1 MQQEQKIKGFT
12 ILELLVV
19 ITIVS
24 IVSAIGYPRFNDW
37 KTDREVRQAL
47 ERAASM
53 VNSIITHTQRG
64 SYPYVQ
70 IDIRSSQTQ
79 TIFTTKG
86 MSKNKFSN
94 SLNQKNISINCPI
107 TNQSAS
113 YWDADPLET
122 ATEAVSSNAG
132 SSAAICFS
140 REGSHYALVGNE
152 LIKNNDTSNKMSLD
166 GFMVSQYI
174 IFCSKSLAAANNDM
188 CPRALTKKDKPA
200 YLLQWSRFG
209 NVVKYK
215 WSGSAWN
222 RQ

>member
-94 SLNQKNISINCPI
+94 SLNQKDISINSLSFGDPNFHREPCTCGKKQFSLEQI
-107 TNQSAS
+107 GYVTDFSKTN
-113 YWDADPLET
+113 
-122 ATEAVSSNAG
+122 
-132 SSAAICFS
+132 
-140 REGSHYALVGNE
+140 
-152 LIKNNDTSNKMSLD
+152 
-166 GFMVSQYI
+166 
-174 IFCSKSLAAANNDM
+174 
-188 CPRALTKKDKPA
+188 
-200 YLLQWSRFG
+200 
-209 NVVKYK
+209 
-215 WSGSAWN
+215 
-222 RQ
+222 

>member
-94 SLNQKNISINCPI
+94 SLNQKDISIKCP
-107 TNQSAS
+107 
-113 YWDADPLET
+113 
-122 ATEAVSSNAG
+122 
-132 SSAAICFS
+132 
-140 REGSHYALVGNE
+140 
-152 LIKNNDTSNKMSLD
+152 
-166 GFMVSQYI
+166 
-174 IFCSKSLAAANNDM
+174 
-188 CPRALTKKDKPA
+188 
-200 YLLQWSRFG
+200 
-209 NVVKYK
+209 
-215 WSGSAWN
+215 
-222 RQ
+222 